1 MAREHLQRLIRRGL
15 HLCEYVEGL
24 LTGLYDGRFLALR
37 NACMLLC
44 AVLTGFYEVVTM
56 EVGVVMREKAVGWE
70 VPQDLGA
77 TLNLML

>member
-1 MAREHLQRLIRRGL
+1 
-15 HLCEYVEGL
+15 
-24 LTGLYDGRFLALR
+24 
-37 NACMLLC
+37 MLLC